1 MICYWV
7 NRFDSGLIQR
17 SGLDIYVLN
26 RFHIT
31 EEIKG
36 FDKSDIYKLFSNYLP
51 FLAHIINWR
60 TTMKKSY
67 LCTYFFILLLSLCFF
82 SPQTV
87 YADEKVGL
95 SDGQTIYVPAYSH
108 IYIGNREQPFLLTV
122 TLSIRNIDPKH
133 QIKITLVDYYE
144 TQGKLLKK
152 YVEKPV
158 ILKPLESLRYIIPER
173 DTSGGS
179 GANFIVEW
187 KSDKFVNPPIV
198 ESIMIGTQN
207 QQGISFTSRG
217 RAIITSK

>member
-1 MICYWV
+1 
-7 NRFDSGLIQR
+7 
-17 SGLDIYVLN
+17 LN

-31 EEIKG
+31 DEIKG
-36 FDKSDIYKLFSNYLP
+36 IDKSEIYKIFSNYLLL
-51 FLAHIINWR
+51 LAHIINWR
-60 TTMKKSY
+60 ATMKNSY
-67 LCTYFFILLLSLCFF
+67 LCAYFFILLLSLCFF

-87 YADEKVGL
+87 YADKKVEL

-108 IYIGNREQPFLLTV
+108 IYIGNREQLFLLTV

-187 KSDKFVNPPIV
+187 KSDKFVNLPIV

-217 RAIITSK
+217 REIITSK